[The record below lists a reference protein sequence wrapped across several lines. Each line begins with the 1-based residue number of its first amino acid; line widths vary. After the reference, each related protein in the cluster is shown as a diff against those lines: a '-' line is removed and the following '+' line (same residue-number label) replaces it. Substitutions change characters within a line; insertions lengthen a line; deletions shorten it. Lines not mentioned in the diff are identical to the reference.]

1 MDSKFQFGDASPPP
15 TAWAPSFRRVSGGSL
30 CRRNSS
36 IGLPR
41 PTTAR
46 VVPPRRLSIGP
57 NPTEASKPLPIWRGT
72 RSSNPFRSSRQSVSR
87 GISPSCIENLAV
99 AAACAGPARRHGR
112 QRRAGLL
119 NITPTAGNIS
129 VGPYSS
135 TVVLARRFATWLPWC
150 AKRGRVSDV
159 TKPWVRSGSAKAKH
173 GPLLVPDKGQT

>member
-72 RSSNPFRSSRQSVSR
+72 EISNPFPSSRQSVSR
-87 GISPSCIENLAV
+87 QISPSCIEKPAV
-99 AAACAGPARRHGR
+99 AAVCAGPPRRHR
-112 QRRAGLL
+112 WERRAGLV
-119 NITPTAGNIS
+119 NITPTARNVS
-129 VGPYSS
+129 VGPFSS
-135 TVVLARRFATWLPWC
+135 TAVPARAFAD
-150 AKRGRVSDV
+150 RGRSGALSEFGGSDV
-159 TKPWVRSGSAKAKH
+159 TRR
-173 GPLLVPDKGQT
+173 